1 MYCSIQEA
9 WPEHNFGNKI
19 DNITNQNTSTSILNK
34 NNTQQND
41 INNIVNTVD
50 SINSTNNVEHF
61 TSKNPINCKSFIEH
75 LDKCPECKSKLK
87 DTVND
92 NFSSLGSLGSLGNLF
107 EKFAATPELKETIIV
122 FLIGI
127 LVLLILNLLFK

>member
-19 DNITNQNTSTSILNK
+19 DNFTNQNTSTSILNK
-34 NNTQQND
+34 NNTQQNN

-87 DTVND
+87 ATIND
-92 NFSSLGSLGSLGNLF
+92 NFSSLGSLGNLF